1 MILNLYVQSYHNVN
15 VNLENNGRN
24 NLSSISNVTYH
35 TTEIL
40 FSPKNVNC
48 QLPLEIL
55 QQTCFSL
62 VNSFV
67 YISIFSFA
75 FTIYILI
82 DILSAMLMFMQNKKG
97 VGLLLHDPEIERIA
111 CANRKVVRQLMFL
124 EEKGDL
130 RAGNSLCFDG

>member
-62 VNSFV
+62 VNSF
-67 YISIFSFA
+67 
-75 FTIYILI
+75 
-82 DILSAMLMFMQNKKG
+82 NKKG